1 MNEKVR
7 KESPLASMLWKFM
20 LFVGLL
26 LGGTSQLYAQQSQ
39 VTGSIVDA
47 EGEAMIG
54 VSVKVK
60 GASHGTISDMD
71 GHFKLSVQQ
80 GQTLVFSYMGYIT
93 QDIKWKGQSTLK
105 IVMHEDAKAL
115 DEVVVVGYGS
125 VKKSDLTGAVA
136 SVSTQDLIRSGRTDA
151 VGAMQ
156 GALPG
161 VQIQRSNSKPGG
173 EYNILI
179 RGLNTI
185 SGSTSP
191 LIVVDGVPGASLSNL
206 NPDDI
211 EKIDILKDA

>member
-1 MNEKVR
+1 MRKTFLEKCINLHLCRIAWV
-7 KESPLASMLWKFM
+7 
-20 LFVGLL
+20 LL
-26 LGGTSQLYAQQSQ
+26 LLVPAISSLQANPSQNKA
-39 VTGSIVDA
+39 VTGVVTSATDN
-47 EGEAMIG
+47 EPLIG
-54 VSVKVK
+54 VSVQVK
-60 GASHGTISDMD
+60 ETATGGITDID
-71 GHFKLSVQQ
+71 GKFSVNAEQ
-80 GQTLVFSYMGYIT
+80 GQTLIFSYIGYQT
-93 QDIKWKGQSTLK
+93 QEIQVGASSVINVVLK
-105 IVMHEDAKAL
+105 EDTEML

-191 LIVVDGVPGASLSNL
+191 LIVVDGVPGASLST
-206 NPDDI
+206 
-211 EKIDILKDA
+211 